1 MMNNKT
7 KIDKKSNSENRIK
20 EDGIKSEQNFFGKLF
35 DADEN
40 SVKWLMLVLMLV
52 FLIAFAMYSRV
63 FADDISKK
71 VDNIKLV
78 KIKNNHNKILAEKI
92 EKLTAGYP
100 IEKMTRYLSY
110 ENKEVAA
117 FMVAIAKKESNW
129 GKRTPKYRGKECYNY
144 WGFRAKRAKMGTGG
158 HTCFD
163 SPKDA
168 VRTVSKRIEDLLA
181 KGVNTPQKMV
191 VWKCGYSCGGHNPQ
205 SVRKWISDVS
215 YYYNKF

>member
-1 MMNNKT
+1 MINNKT
-7 KIDKKSNSENRIK
+7 KIDEKLNSENHSK
-20 EDGIKSEQNFFGKLF
+20 EDEVKSGQNFFSKLF
-35 DADEN
+35 DPDEN
-40 SVKWLMLVLMLV
+40 SVKWLMLALVLV
-52 FLIAFAMYSRV
+52 FLIAFAMYSRI
-63 FADDISKK
+63 FADGISKK

-78 KIKNNHNKILAEKI
+78 KVKNNHNKFLAEKI
-92 EKLTAGYP
+92 ETLTAGYP
-100 IEKMTRYLSY
+100 IEKMTRYLSR

-129 GKRTPKYRGKECYNY
+129 GKRTPKYHGRECYNY

-168 VRTVSKRIEDLLA
+168 VGTVSRRIEDLLS

-191 VWKCGYSCGGHNPQ
+191 VWKCGYSCGGHSSQ
-205 SVRKWISDVS
+205 SVQKWISDVS